1 MNKVYRRLLCLLC
14 SLILITINITVFAIK
29 SVEEAPL
36 DEPNESI
43 SAVYGC
49 VLNDYINLYGVVSD
63 EHPSGFMNGSSN
75 APNGLV
81 YADIMNFDNNENPY
95 LVMFLADSAKKCASC
110 HIWTYNET
118 IKQPEKVAEIK
129 RPYGALTKTRGA
141 FTLGWNNE
149 KRYIIYKEIDE
160 GNTLLKQYFT
170 VIDGDAFCYVE
181 EPDAVSE
188 AAVINFTSRDFTSDV
203 DISDYNKALTLFFD
217 RLKNAAADSVTYE
230 DVTDGL
236 SKEDFAALET
246 AVSHAAELGNFSI
259 LDYSTM
265 EEYEA
270 ALASQSRG
278 DRFYLISN
286 VYGLGNEIYYVRF
299 STERSFYN
307 YALFRHTDRSEKY
320 QTLKVRLDC
329 IPLSDRE
336 LNQAEEDYSKSSLL
350 YKKAK
355 SFTSGQGYAAPTKK
369 SEDGLI
375 GLPKVFAL
383 PKLIDKDMRKPAV
396 YVSAALTV
404 LLVTGLWVYMY
415 GGDEEI

>member
-29 SVEEAPL
+29 SVDEAPP
-36 DEPNESI
+36 DAPNESI

-63 EHPSGFMNGSSN
+63 EHPSGFINNGPN

-81 YADIMNFDNNENPY
+81 YADIVNFDNNENPY

-118 IKQPEKVAEIK
+118 IKQPERVAEIK
-129 RPYGALTKTRGA
+129 KPYGALTGSRGA

-149 KRYIIYKEIDE
+149 KRYIVYKEFDAR
-160 GNTLLKQYFT
+160 NTLLKQYFT
-170 VIDGDAFCYVE
+170 VIDGEAFCYVE

-188 AAVINFTSRDFTSDV
+188 AAVMNFTSRDFISDV

-217 RLKNAAADSVTYE
+217 KLKNAAADSVTYK
-230 DVTDGL
+230 DVTDEL
-236 SKEDFAALET
+236 SMEDLEALES
-246 AVSHAAELGNFSI
+246 AAAYAAELGNFSI

-265 EEYEA
+265 EEYET
-270 ALASQSRG
+270 ALASQRRG

-299 STERSFYN
+299 STEQSFYN

-336 LNQAEEDYSKSSLL
+336 LNQAEEDYSKSTLL

-355 SFTSGQGYAAPTKK
+355 SSVPGQDYAAPTKK
-369 SEDGLI
+369 PEESLI
-375 GLPKVFAL
+375 SLPKVFSI
-383 PKLIDKDMRKPAV
+383 PKVIDKDMRKPAV

>member
-14 SLILITINITVFAIK
+14 SLILITINITVFAVK
-29 SVEEAPL
+29 SVEDAPL

-49 VLNDYINLYGVVSD
+49 VLNEYIKLYGVVSD
-63 EHPSGFMNGSSN
+63 EHPSGFINDGSN

-129 RPYGALTKTRGA
+129 KPYGTLTELRGA

-149 KRYIIYKEIDE
+149 KRYIIYKELDE
-160 GNTLLKQYFT
+160 TNTLLKQYFT
-170 VIDGDAFCYVE
+170 VIDGEAFSYVE
-181 EPDAVSE
+181 NPDAVSE
-188 AAVINFTSRDFTSDV
+188 AAVINFTSRDFVSDV
-203 DISDYNKALTLFFD
+203 NISDYNKALSAFFD
-217 RLKNAAADSVTYE
+217 GLKNAAAESVTYE
-230 DVTDGL
+230 DITDEL
-236 SKEDFAALET
+236 SKEDTEALER
-246 AVSHAAELGNFSI
+246 AVSHASELGNFNI

-265 EEYEA
+265 EEYES
-270 ALASQSRG
+270 ALASQHRG
-278 DRFYLISN
+278 ERFYLISN

-299 STERSFYN
+299 STEKSYYN
-307 YALFRHTDRSEKY
+307 YAVFMHTDRSEKY
-320 QTLKVRLDC
+320 QTLKVCLDC

-336 LNQAEEDYSKSSLL
+336 LNQLENDYSKSTLL

-355 SFTSGQGYAAPTKK
+355 SSASGGGYAAPTKK
-369 SEDGLI
+369 PEEGLI
-375 GLPKVFAL
+375 SLPKAFSM

-415 GGDEEI
+415 GGDEEL